1 MTYLTVPKQLVI
13 IFFFFLCTNASGLP
27 TISQAAYEKVT
38 DYRKL
43 LLKNKYKELLTS
55 VDEDLKERKF
65 SNYEKSI
72 LKSLK
77 AEALFNLDRK
87 TETIY
92 LYNQLL
98 YEKGLPDQF
107 LASIFQSLISIQIQ
121 ETQYEKAL
129 NTIYKAKKTLKDQNY
144 KLQTLEAKIL
154 FHQKEY
160 QKALDLLSR
169 FKDRDTLKQTSF
181 QRDRLLLQFLCNREL
196 KRYATAIEHLT
207 ILIKIDAKK
216 IYLEYLANLY
226 FLQSNGKMQLAITEM
241 IYESDLMTTESELLN
256 LSYLLAEQK
265 NYFRAAQILD
275 KEFKANTIE
284 KNAKNYALL
293 ARLWYLAKET
303 ESALDNMKKAGA
315 ASKTG
320 SYYLELAYFL
330 AEAGQW
336 QEAEKAVSKSL
347 NKGLQKQK
355 EHSATLLKG
364 QILHTLKRFDEAK
377 YYLAKAYKYTKTK
390 KDAEKWLQSYE
401 KTMNN

>member
-13 IFFFFLCTNASGLP
+13 FFFFFLCTNASGLP

-181 QRDRLLLQFLCNREL
+181 QRDR
-196 KRYATAIEHLT
+196 
-207 ILIKIDAKK
+207 
-216 IYLEYLANLY
+216 
-226 FLQSNGKMQLAITEM
+226 
-241 IYESDLMTTESELLN
+241 
-256 LSYLLAEQK
+256 
-265 NYFRAAQILD
+265 
-275 KEFKANTIE
+275 
-284 KNAKNYALL
+284 
-293 ARLWYLAKET
+293 
-303 ESALDNMKKAGA
+303 
-315 ASKTG
+315 
-320 SYYLELAYFL
+320 
-330 AEAGQW
+330 
-336 QEAEKAVSKSL
+336 
-347 NKGLQKQK
+347 
-355 EHSATLLKG
+355 
-364 QILHTLKRFDEAK
+364 
-377 YYLAKAYKYTKTK
+377 
-390 KDAEKWLQSYE
+390 
-401 KTMNN
+401 

>member
-1 MTYLTVPKQLVI
+1 M
-13 IFFFFLCTNASGLP
+13 
-27 TISQAAYEKVT
+27 
-38 DYRKL
+38 
-43 LLKNKYKELLTS
+43 
-55 VDEDLKERKF
+55 
-65 SNYEKSI
+65 
-72 LKSLK
+72 
-77 AEALFNLDRK
+77 
-87 TETIY
+87 
-92 LYNQLL
+92 
-98 YEKGLPDQF
+98 
-107 LASIFQSLISIQIQ
+107 
-121 ETQYEKAL
+121 
-129 NTIYKAKKTLKDQNY
+129 
-144 KLQTLEAKIL
+144 
-154 FHQKEY
+154 
-160 QKALDLLSR
+160 
-169 FKDRDTLKQTSF
+169 
-181 QRDRLLLQFLCNREL
+181 
-196 KRYATAIEHLT
+196 
-207 ILIKIDAKK
+207 
-216 IYLEYLANLY
+216 
-226 FLQSNGKMQLAITEM
+226 QSNGKMQLAITEM

-320 SYYLELAYFL
+320 SHYLELAYFL
-330 AEAGQW
+330 AGAGQW

-355 EHSATLLKG
+355 EQSATLLKG